1 MRSRVVITGIGPV
14 APIGVGVDSFATAL
28 RTGASS
34 LGRVRRVDGSRMPH
48 NTVSEFGDVDPADH
62 VTVIDP
68 DEWGP
73 ASVAAAA
80 AARLAVDD
88 AGLDRAALRRGRA
101 GSAIGTTCGESG
113 LIEIACQQE
122 VDAGRDAVGA
132 DLVRKV
138 PTYRLGVAVNRELG
152 LNGETMTLASA
163 CAASNFALGYAYD
176 AVSCGDATF
185 MIAGGVDLVT
195 LYTMAGFYRLGTL
208 AKDACSPFDVNRQGI
223 ILGEGACAVVVESLD
238 SALARGADIYA
249 EVLGYGVNC
258 DAGSPIAPDPSGIAE
273 CIRRAHHHAG
283 VKPGDVDYVCA
294 HGTGTPANDVAETTA
309 LRAVF
314 GETVPPVSSIKS
326 MLGHTLGAASG
337 FGVIAAC
344 LAVRDGF
351 ILPTINLDSVD
362 PEFADLDLV
371 ANSARDA
378 DVRIVQ
384 NNGFAFGGN
393 NAITIIGRYE

>member
-28 RTGASS
+28 RAGASN
-34 LGRVRRVDGSRMPH
+34 LGRVRRVDGSGMPH
-48 NTVSEFGDVDPADH
+48 NTVSEFGDIDPADY
-62 VTVIDP
+62 VEVIDP

-73 ASVAAAA
+73 ASVAVAA

-88 AGLDRAALRRGRA
+88 AGLDRSALRRGRA

-122 VDAGRDAVGA
+122 VDGGRDAVGA

-152 LNGETMTLASA
+152 LNGETVTLASA

-176 AVSCGDATF
+176 AVSCGDATYI
-185 MIAGGVDLVT
+185 IAGGVDLVT
-195 LYTMAGFYRLGTL
+195 LYTMAGFYRIGTL
-208 AKDACSPFDVNRQGI
+208 AKDVCSPFDVNRQGI

-238 SALARGADIYA
+238 SARTRGADIYA

-258 DAGSPIAPDPSGIAE
+258 DANSPIAPDPSGIAE

-309 LRAVF
+309 LRSVF
-314 GETVPPVSSIKS
+314 GATVPPVSSIKS

-351 ILPTINLDSVD
+351 IPPTINLDTVD

-393 NAITIIGRYE
+393 NAITILGRYE